1 VVTEPNRV
9 PDSKSDERPLLP
21 LQIGVLADKAAK
33 DGNSGLLLERT
44 VQHLKFAPRIIGRN
58 RKY

>member
-1 VVTEPNRV
+1 VVTERTGCQIPSPMRG
-9 PDSKSDERPLLP
+9 PLLP
-21 LQIGVLADKAAK
+21 GQIGVLADKAAK